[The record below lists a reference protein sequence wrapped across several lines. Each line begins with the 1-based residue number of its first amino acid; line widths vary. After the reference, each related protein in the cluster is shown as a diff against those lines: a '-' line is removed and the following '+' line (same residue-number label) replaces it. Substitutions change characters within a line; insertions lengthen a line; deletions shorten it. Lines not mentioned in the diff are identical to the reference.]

1 MCTAHNHD
9 QATAGQAA
17 GQSHK
22 DTHTHSH
29 DAVKLEHEP
38 DDLAECPVMPGNM
51 VVKSDADADGM
62 YRDYNGT
69 RYYLCCET
77 CVALM
82 DADPSQYAKVR

>member
-1 MCTAHNHD
+1 MCTAHDHD
-9 QATAGQAA
+9 QATIEQTA
-17 GQSHK
+17 K
-22 DTHTHSH
+22 DTHAYTHTH
-29 DAVKLEHEP
+29 DAVKLDHEP

-51 VVKSDADADGM
+51 VVKSEAEADGM

-82 DADPSQYAKVR
+82 DADPAEYAKAR